1 MAREQGWMWQQRDKV
16 AMPCRL
22 HLWRTGDVRMMW
34 RCKDRGWDEM
44 APCLVEEVLVCEA
57 QYEVHL
63 PPSASQPRNPPY
75 LFIKN
80 KIEKKSQAIL
90 EPHRLIRKSVPMT
103 FIGLSQPTPPIL
115 SFLVKSIISRT
126 IGRQNHEHEQNT
138 QCLCTLNHGC

>member
-1 MAREQGWMWQQRDKV
+1 
-16 AMPCRL
+16 
-22 HLWRTGDVRMMW
+22 MMW

-80 KIEKKSQAIL
+80 KIEKKKSGHSGAASVNPKVRPHDIHRTESAHSSNIIL
-90 EPHRLIRKSVPMT
+90 PSKIDNFKDYRASES
-103 FIGLSQPTPPIL
+103 
-115 SFLVKSIISRT
+115 
-126 IGRQNHEHEQNT
+126 
-138 QCLCTLNHGC
+138 